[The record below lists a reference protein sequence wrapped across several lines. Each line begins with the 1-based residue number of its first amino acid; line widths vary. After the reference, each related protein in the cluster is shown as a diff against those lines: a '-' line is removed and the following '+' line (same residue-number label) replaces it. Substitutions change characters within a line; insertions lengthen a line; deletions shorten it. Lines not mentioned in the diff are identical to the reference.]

1 MSAAIVFTLAV
12 IFAGISYVR
21 GYRSIHESK
30 ISKAGW
36 SGLDLMTLLFVGL
49 WYSGK
54 AGNEPAAYG
63 FGITLALSLAIMLLV
78 GVASAIGRAMHK
90 CNGQKK

>member
-36 SGLDLMTLLFVGL
+36 SGLGLMTLLFVGL

-54 AGNEPAAYG
+54 AGN
-63 FGITLALSLAIMLLV
+63 V